1 MLEDDVAE
9 SHDDQATID
18 AKIERAISTRLA
30 SMQGSFEEI
39 KVAQRMMQERLE
51 EGEKRLGAW
60 EKRLE
65 LGEKKLEERLKE
77 AAKQLQ
83 RGMEM
88 NASLVHQE
96 S

>member
-18 AKIERAISTRLA
+18 VKIERAISTRLA
-30 SMQGSFEEI
+30 SMQGSFEET
-39 KVAQRMMQERLE
+39 KVAQKMMQERLE
-51 EGEKRLGAW
+51 EGEKRRLGAW

-77 AAKQLQ
+77 AAKQL
-83 RGMEM
+83 
-88 NASLVHQE
+88 
-96 S
+96 